1 MYIRGDIYIFIGPRF
16 PLPPG
21 EGVGGLTFFQK
32 IPISKAK
39 QAPSGKSPPG
49 QSTIFPGKIC
59 RMVAT
64 FFGESQYTGITRHL
78 SFLTGEKN
86 RLGDGHQ
93 PRRGR
98 SRTPRRAPAGTAIL
112 GSNYNGYLTIIF
124 SPKHKRYLTI
134 IFYPQHRWYLTILR
148 TKEKALHQL
157 QGHIYKSMVIIA
169 LRRGF
174 VKFWFNFLT
183 KPNPSARSFSAPA
196 LRHRSG
202 HAARTAPQAL
212 KGHVH

>member
-1 MYIRGDIYIFIGPRF
+1 MTPLETVPKSRPNVKVENFTCIFAATYIYLLASVFRSPRGRGW
-16 PLPPG
+16 
-21 EGVGGLTFFQK
+21 GVSRFFQK
-32 IPISKAK
+32 IPKSKGK
-39 QAPSGKSPPG
+39 QAPSGKSPPAQNTIHPG
-49 QSTIFPGKIC
+49 QFC

-64 FFGESQYTGITRHL
+64 FLRESQYPGVSIAL
-78 SFLTGEKN
+78 SFLIGEKN

-169 LRRGF
+169 LRRVF
-174 VKFWFNFLT
+174 VKFWFNPF
-183 KPNPSARSFSAPA
+183 
-196 LRHRSG
+196 
-202 HAARTAPQAL
+202 
-212 KGHVH
+212 